1 MDTGIKQILQ
11 TDPAAVT
18 LLWDSNYSAAVT
30 RAIRAAQKS
39 IYITTFKM
47 EPKKGPKAQRI
58 NELLSQLVSANN
70 RGLDV
75 RVLLNFQENKKSTSS
90 INWYAAN
97 ALRKRGLCPKYIK
110 KKRTLHAK
118 IILID
123 SDITITGSHNWSVMS
138 HYRNIEL
145 SLILKSETINKE
157 IKNAFLHFWDNSAE
171 FMVREI

>member
-1 MDTGIKQILQ
+1 MDTGIKQLLQ
-11 TDPAAVT
+11 TDPAEVT

-30 RAIRAAQKS
+30 RAIQAAQKS

-47 EPKKGPKAQRI
+47 EPKKSPKARRV

-97 ALRKRGLCPKYIK
+97 ALRKRGLTPKYVK

-123 SDITITGSHNWSVMS
+123 SDITILGSHNWSVMS
-138 HYRNIEL
+138 HDRNIEL
-145 SLILKSETINKE
+145 SVILKSETINKE
-157 IKNAFLHFWDNSAE
+157 NKNAFFHFWDNSAE
-171 FMVREI
+171 FPRRET